1 MATTED
7 RKNMVLQNYT
17 KILNKL
23 PGNILLLPVSKFKP
37 ASDIQILYDHG
48 VRQFGENYVQELAEK
63 QALLPKDIKWHF
75 IGQLQ
80 TNKCKDLAKL
90 ANLHMVESIDSLKKL
105 VKLDSARENYIN
117 ENKDSTIGKINVK
130 IQVNTSNEEQKGGI
144 NNFEDL
150 KPLVEF
156 LLKEAKNLRFDGL
169 MTIGS
174 LANSTATNDETNDD
188 FAKLNEVKLSVATEF
203 GLNPED
209 IKLSMGM
216 SNDFEKAIK
225 QGSSEI
231 RIGSDIFGSRYT

>member
-1 MATTED
+1 
-7 RKNMVLQNYT
+7 MVFQNYT

-23 PGNILLLPVSKFKP
+23 PSNVLLLPVSKFKP
-37 ASDIQILYDHG
+37 ASDIKILYDHG
-48 VRQFGENYVQELAEK
+48 VKEFGENYVQELTEK
-63 QALLPKDIKWHF
+63 QNTLPKDIKWHF

-90 ANLHMVESIDSLKKL
+90 SNLYMVESIDSLKKL
-105 VKLDSARENYIN
+105 VKLDAARGSYIN
-117 ENKDSTIGKINVK
+117 DKKDESIAKINVK

-144 NNFEDL
+144 NNFEEL
-150 KPLVEF
+150 KPLIDF
-156 LLKEAKNLRFDGL
+156 LINESQYLVFDGL

-174 LANSTATNDETNDD
+174 LANSTAFVDETNDD
-188 FAKLNEVKLSVATEF
+188 FAKLNDVKIQVANEYKLSLES
-203 GLNPED
+203 

-225 QGSSEI
+225 QGTSEI